1 MTRAA
6 GEGTRVTRAL
16 RHSWYVTLRYSRRLL
31 RQPAWVAITLIQP
44 MIWLLLFGALFKSV
58 AAIPGFH
65 GSYIEF
71 LTPGVIVMTAI
82 SSSGWNGM
90 DFIEDMQSGVMER
103 MLASPVWRGALNLG
117 SLAYTSMTT
126 IVQSLVIICV
136 GLVVGAHFPNG
147 VGGVAVLILV
157 ACLVGSTVA
166 ALSNALA
173 LVVRR
178 RETLIAAVTSVIL
191 PLTFLSSA
199 FMQANLVPAWIRSV
213 SRFNPVN
220 WAAQAGRSAA
230 VGPTDWSYVGE
241 RIGLLA
247 AMTLFASLL
256 ATRAFRA
263 YQRSL

>member
-1 MTRAA
+1 VTRAA
-6 GEGTRVTRAL
+6 RQ
-16 RHSWYVTLRYSRRLL
+16 SWYITLRYLRRLL

-58 AAIPGFH
+58 AEIPGFRG
-65 GSYIEF
+65 GSYIEY

-82 SSSGWNGM
+82 SSAGWNGM

-103 MLASPVWRGALNLG
+103 MLASPVWRSALNVG
-117 SLAYTSMTT
+117 SLAYSSMTT
-126 IVQSLVIICV
+126 MVQSLIIIGV
-136 GLVVGAHFPNG
+136 GLAVGAHFPNG

-157 ACLVGSTVA
+157 ACLIASCFA

-173 LVVRR
+173 LVVRH

-199 FMQANLVPAWIRSV
+199 FMQASLVPSWVRHV

-220 WAAQAGRSAA
+220 WASQAGRSAA
-230 VGPTDWSYVGE
+230 IGPADWSYIGE
-241 RIGLLA
+241 RVGLLVVLLLIS
-247 AMTLFASLL
+247 TFL

-263 YQRSL
+263 YQHSL